1 MLPEEELLT
10 DQYLRRE
17 LGFNMVRKQN
27 QTIVLTL
34 VSSLMLFLLSS
45 ATAAPLDEG
54 YPKDTAAPGR
64 TCPMAVEG
72 FKTVS
77 EYSGKTLV
85 CTVIAGV
92 KKWWIEGDALPVDAP
107 VQDSNGTGSTNVPKI
122 PDIQVTHTYNLSAK
136 AIATMKISENVIYA
150 AQSPSQ
156 HLDIYMPKGVAKP
169 PLVVWI
175 HGGGFVFGDEDVM
188 KFDEA
193 AKLLEVFIK
202 NGIAVASVNYRLAQE
217 ATFPAGGVDV
227 KRAIRFLRANANKY
241 GYDPKKFAT
250 GGDSAGGYFALMAA
264 ITGDQASPFDDAT
277 DPNRKTSAAVSTVI
291 DLFGNADF
299 FEMASNNLTY
309 PCDQSK
315 NPWPMEPGNI
325 HPWFGDTTDLK
336 VQAAMKSA
344 GLYPYLKNSKAVPTF
359 YIFHGADD
367 CSVSPYD
374 SKNLD
379 KAVKAKKAKST
390 YVLVPG
396 AIHGGAGVWT
406 AVMKAVPAIKKTLQ
420 GK

>member
-1 MLPEEELLT
+1 MGT
-10 DQYLRRE
+10 KRS
-17 LGFNMVRKQN
+17 
-27 QTIVLTL
+27 QTILFTL
-34 VSSLMLFLLSS
+34 ASILALSLLPP
-45 ATAAPLDEG
+45 ATAATLDEG

-64 TCPMAVEG
+64 TCPFAEEG

-85 CTVIAGV
+85 CTLIDGI
-92 KKWWIEGDALPVDAP
+92 KKWWIEGDALPVPAP
-107 VQDSNGTGSTNVPKI
+107 TQTSTATGGTGGTSTSNI
-122 PDIQVTHTYNLSAK
+122 PEITVTHTYFLPSKSLAK
-136 AIATMKISENVIYA
+136 MKVSENVIYA
-150 AQSPSQ
+150 TQSPSQ
-156 HLDIYMPKGVAKP
+156 HLDIYMPKGVVKP

-217 ATFPAGGVDV
+217 AMFPAGGADV
-227 KRAIRFLRANANKY
+227 KRAIRYLRANANKY

-264 ITGDQASPFDDAT
+264 ITGDQSTPFDDAT
-277 DPNRKTSAAVSTVI
+277 DPNRKISAAVSVVI

-299 FEMASNNLTY
+299 FEMTANNANY

-315 NPWPMEPGNI
+315 NPWPVAIGNI

-336 VQAAMKSA
+336 VQATMKAA
-344 GLYPYLKNSKAVPTF
+344 GLYPYLKKSKAIPTF

-367 CSVSPYD
+367 CSVSPHD
-374 SKNLD
+374 SINLD
-379 KAVKAKKAKST
+379 KAVKAQRAKST
-390 YVLVPG
+390 FTLIPD
-396 AIHGGAGVWT
+396 AIHGGAGVWS
-406 AVMKAVPAIKKTLQ
+406 AVMKAVPAIKKTLVA
-420 GK
+420 K